1 MAEERSS
8 EPVHLEPFIHQ
19 VGGHSHMFSL
29 DEITVCKPLITRE
42 LHFYESMPD
51 QMKQFAPEYKGVIE
65 VNFVEDADGYVTLV
79 AYPPKSYERKLSVQR
94 SESKSKRSRIRMRP
108 SGSLEIEGEQ
118 KQPQVFEE
126 AEPRGDEAAAGHVP
140 HNPWLLRCDRNQLT
154 QLAAG
159 ALGSGSSGGGSSGH
173 CAAPPQKYIL
183 LENLTHKYQYPCV
196 LDLKM
201 GTRQYADDDSA
212 AKQQRKKAKVATTTS
227 STLGVRI
234 NGMQVYQV
242 NLSRFICRNKYYGRK
257 LTVDGFK
264 QALCQF
270 IHNGTTLRTDLLPA
284 MIARLSELR
293 SVLQRQ
299 HSFRFFTS
307 SLLVIY
313 DGQEAMHD
321 QPERSARGDVDVRMI
336 DFAHATHQNFDD
348 PVQHSGP
355 DQGFIF
361 GVESLISMLKTVLQ
375 EYG

>member
-51 QMKQFAPEYKGVIE
+51 QMKQFAPEYKGVIK

-79 AYPPKSYERKLSVQR
+79 AYPPKSYERNFSVQR
-94 SESKSKRSRIRMRP
+94 SDSKTKRSRIRMRP

-118 KQPQVFEE
+118 KQAQVFEE
-126 AEPRGDEAAAGHVP
+126 AEPRSGDEAAAAGHVP
-140 HNPWLLRCDRNQLT
+140 HNPWLLRCDRDQLT
-154 QLAAG
+154 RLAAG
-159 ALGSGSSGGGSSGH
+159 ALSSAGSSRDST
-173 CAAPPQKYIL
+173 PQKYIL

-212 AKQQRKKAKVATTTS
+212 AKQQRKKAKVAGTTS
-227 STLGVRI
+227 SSLGVRI

-270 IHNGTTLRTDLLPA
+270 IHNGTALRTDLLPA

-293 SVLQRQ
+293 AVLQRT

-313 DGQEAMHD
+313 DGQEALLD
-321 QPERSARGDVDVRMI
+321 QPDRAARADVDVRMI
-336 DFAHATHQNFDD
+336 DFAHATHKDFDD
-348 PVQHSGP
+348 PVQHTGP

>member
-1 MAEERSS
+1 MAEDKTS
-8 EPVHLEPFIHQ
+8 EPIHLEPFIHQ

-42 LHFYESMPD
+42 LHFYESMPE

-65 VNFVEDADGYVTLV
+65 VNFVEDADGYVTLM
-79 AYPPKSYERKLSVQR
+79 AYPPKSYERKFPAQR
-94 SESKSKRSRIRMRP
+94 NESRTKRRIRMRP
-108 SGSLEIEGEQ
+108 SGSLEIEGEH
-118 KQPQVFEE
+118 KQSQVFEE
-126 AEPRGDEAAAGHVP
+126 ADQRQDEPGAAGRVP
-140 HNPWLLRCDRNQLT
+140 HNPWLLRCGRSDPD
-154 QLAAG
+154 AG
-159 ALGSGSSGGGSSGH
+159 CSR
-173 CAAPPQKYIL
+173 PPSQKYIL

-212 AKQQRKKAKVATTTS
+212 AKQQRKKVKVATTTS
-227 STLGVRI
+227 SSLGVRI

-257 LTVDGFK
+257 LAVDGFK

-270 IHNGTTLRTDLLPA
+270 IDNGSVLRTDLLGA

-293 SVLQRQ
+293 DVLQRQ

-313 DGQEAMHD
+313 DGQEPRHD
-321 QPERSARGDVDVRMI
+321 VPESSARVDVDVRMI
-336 DFAHATHQNFDD
+336 DFAHATHKDFDD

-361 GVESLISMLKTVLQ
+361 GVESLISVLKTVLQ